1 MGAGASASPR
11 AGQTPSVVE
20 VSFPLAP
27 CSVTRVRV
35 NGGTTVALITDS
47 GGAVRVRELSGR
59 FVLYSDRTP
68 DRLDFEK
75 CVKVAKLGYKFE
87 NAEGTADGL
96 VKVIEHAARNL
107 SASGA
112 GFQSVALANHGP
124 AAAADGGFE
133 WAITSGIKLTSAAE
147 LKDPQNGVRRVLEA
161 LAKATVD
168 GGRVD
173 LFACNLLATEEGKAV
188 LKEIEAATNTNFAA
202 STNKTGNPTQAD
214 SDWVME
220 SDGVDVR
227 DLYFGDTGAFD
238 GTFWAARGYR
248 PAQMEP
254 LEKLKLRKQLAGQP
268 GADSWQGHGVWF

>member
-11 AGQTPSVVE
+11 APGAGTPSVSKVN
-20 VSFPLAP
+20 FPLASG
-27 CSVTRVRV
+27 SVARVCI
-35 NGGTTVALITDS
+35 NDSTTVALITDA
-47 GGAVRVRELSGR
+47 GGAVRVRELSDR

-75 CVKVAKLGYKFE
+75 CVKVAKLGYAFE
-87 NAEGTADGL
+87 NEGSVDEL
-96 VKVIEHAARNL
+96 VQMIERAVRDL

-133 WAITSGIKLTSAAE
+133 WAITSTIKLANAAE
-147 LKDPQNGVRRVLEA
+147 LQDPQNGVRRVLEA

-188 LKEIEAATNTNFAA
+188 LKEIEAVTKTNFAA
-202 STNKTGNPTQAD
+202 STNKTGNPTQKD

-238 GTFWAARGYR
+238 GTFWEG
-248 PAQMEP
+248 
-254 LEKLKLRKQLAGQP
+254 AGF
-268 GADSWQGHGVWF
+268 GSFWFPILWP

>member
-11 AGQTPSVVE
+11 AGQDQFVRNGGVE
-20 VSFPLAP
+20 VSFPLTP
-27 CSVTRVRV
+27 GSVTRVRI
-35 NGGTTVALITDS
+35 NGGTTVALIAPQTGQPD
-47 GGAVRVRELSGR
+47 GAVRVRELSDH

-75 CVKVAKLGYKFE
+75 CVKVAKLGYAFE
-87 NAEGTADGL
+87 NAEGTADVL
-96 VKVIEHAARNL
+96 VKVIECAARDL

-133 WAITSGIKLTSAAE
+133 WAITSTIKLTSADE
-147 LKDPQNGVRRVLEA
+147 LQDPQNGVRRVLEA

-188 LKEIEAATNTNFAA
+188 LKEIEAATKTNFAA
-202 STNKTGNPTQAD
+202 STNKTGNPTQKD

-227 DLYFGDTGAFD
+227 DLYFGDTRAFD
-238 GTFWAARGYR
+238 GTFSFMSFLQDTDNALSLLG
-248 PAQMEP
+248 PAEFWRNTGE
-254 LEKLKLRKQLAGQP
+254 L
-268 GADSWQGHGVWF
+268 